1 MRVSPAMAKA
11 HASLK
16 WCEVGFFFLKE
27 MQKKGKINPNNNH
40 NNNKCL
46 QTQLD
51 TEGESSY
58 PLLCPTAVP
67 LAKIHR
73 VTERGR
79 SGEMIVSLFMDGQ
92 LMNTH
97 KKPTKNYRCKK
108 RVSQIK

>member
-1 MRVSPAMAKA
+1 MQYSIQEDVAQALRVSPAMAKA

-16 WCEVGFFFLKE
+16 QSEVGFFLEE
-27 MQKKGKINPNNNH
+27 MHKKSKINHNNNH

-46 QTQLD
+46 RTQLD

-67 LAKIHR
+67 LAKTHR
-73 VTERGR
+73 VTEGGR

-97 KKPTKNYRCKK
+97 KLKK
-108 RVSQIK
+108 